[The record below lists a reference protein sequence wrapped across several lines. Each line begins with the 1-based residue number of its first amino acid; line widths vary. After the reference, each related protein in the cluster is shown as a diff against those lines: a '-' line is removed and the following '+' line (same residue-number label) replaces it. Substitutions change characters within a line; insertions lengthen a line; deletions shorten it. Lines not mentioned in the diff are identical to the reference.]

1 VPGRDVTGTIEAVWR
16 IESARLIAGIA
27 HLVRDVALA
36 EDLAQEAL
44 VAALEQWPNSGVP
57 DKPGAWLM
65 ATAKHRGID
74 RLRRAEVHQRKV
86 EELGRDAKLRL
97 LADDDLAAAAA
108 DPFDDD
114 LLRLIFTAC
123 HPVLS
128 TDARVALTLRLLCG
142 LTTREIAQAYLT
154 SESAVAQ
161 RIVRAKRTLSAAR
174 VPFAV
179 PELGEL
185 RERLA
190 SVLEVSYLI
199 FNEGYSATT
208 GERLIR
214 PELMEEALRLGR
226 ILAELLPD
234 EAEVHGL
241 VALMELQASR
251 TCARIGPAGEQVPLL
266 DQNRSRWDWL
276 LVGRGLAALE
286 RAYATGGPVGPYTL
300 QAAIAAC
307 HARARTAAETP
318 WEQIVALYDG
328 LAQLMRSPVVELN
341 RAVAVGM
348 AFGPQPALEIV
359 DRLQEEPA
367 LTSYHL
373 LPTVRGDLLEKL
385 GRPDEARPEFERA
398 ALLTANSRRQAV
410 LRRRAAPAHPS
421 VSRRR

>member
-1 VPGRDVTGTIEAVWR
+1 VAGRDVTRTIEAVWR

-27 HLVRDVALA
+27 RLVRDVALA

-44 VAALEQWPNSGVP
+44 VAALEQWPGSGVP
-57 DKPGAWLM
+57 DNPGAWLM
-65 ATAKHRGID
+65 ATAKHRGVD
-74 RLRRAEVHQRKV
+74 RLRRAEVDQRKT
-86 EELGRDAKLRL
+86 EELGRDTELRAR
-97 LADDDLAAAAA
+97 ADDDLVAMAD

-142 LTTREIAQAYLT
+142 LTTREIARAYLT

-161 RIVRAKRTLSAAR
+161 RIVRAKRTLSATR

-179 PELGEL
+179 PGRGEL

-190 SVLEVSYLI
+190 SVLEVVYLI
-199 FNEGYSATT
+199 FNEGYYPTA

-214 PELMEEALRLGR
+214 PELIEEALRLGR
-226 ILAELLPD
+226 ILAELLPR
-234 EAEVHGL
+234 EADVHGL

-251 TCARIGPAGEQVPLL
+251 TAARISSSGDHVLLL
-266 DQNRSRWDWL
+266 DQDRSRWDWL

-286 RAYATGGPVGPYTL
+286 RAYATGGPIGPYTL
-300 QAAIAAC
+300 QAGIAAC
-307 HARARTAAETP
+307 HARARAAEDTD
-318 WEQIVALYDG
+318 WERIVALYDG
-328 LAQLMRSPVVELN
+328 LGQLMPSPVVELN

-348 AFGPQPALEIV
+348 AFGPEAALEIV
-359 DRLQEEPA
+359 DRLREEPV
-367 LTSYHL
+367 LDRYHL

-385 GRPDEARPEFERA
+385 GRLDDARAEFEQA
-398 ALLTANSRRQAV
+398 ALLTANSRQ
-410 LRRRAAPAHPS
+410 RAALFERAAGCAS
-421 VSRRR
+421 QR